1 MDGAG
6 RHTRARVCSL
16 VACNSAG
23 QLPGRGGHKQA
34 ARGGVPGE
42 GHISPSH
49 LRMLPADQLLV
60 VLRGPLDDD
69 LQLAQRLC
77 RLGDAQA
84 QVILL
89 RGAEGGLR
97 RQARRALLL
106 LLDAL
111 NQLLQLAQPGG
122 QEAGGRLHAC
132 FGCSAG
138 GRAGPRSS
146 AAGDSDHGAAAGHPR
161 LQPRAAAASGSAELL
176 PHLISRRFTFSFSSS
191 STSQSS
197 GCIRAA
203 AAAQQQQQRPW
214 SLGCAS
220 T

>member
-1 MDGAG
+1 MQRKYECRGAG
-6 RHTRARVCSL
+6 HVHGWCRQAHKGEGVQPCCVQQRWA
-16 VACNSAG
+16 AAWAW
-23 QLPGRGGHKQA
+23 GHKQA

-122 QEAGGRLHAC
+122 QEAGGGSMLVSGAQP
-132 FGCSAG
+132 GAG
-138 GRAGPRSS
+138 QGP
-146 AAGDSDHGAAAGHPR
+146 AAALPATATTAPPLATLGSSPGPQ
-161 LQPRAAAASGSAELL
+161 LRAAARSCC
-176 PHLISRRFTFSFSSS
+176 PT
-191 STSQSS
+191 
-197 GCIRAA
+197 
-203 AAAQQQQQRPW
+203 
-214 SLGCAS
+214 
-220 T
+220 